1 MQRRKRE
8 WFQALFCVYFILY
21 GVLSLANMGRYGGTV
36 INSFPV
42 VFRYLYAMWLT
53 VSAAGVLVQ
62 MFRTRSATA
71 VLRERAGLLMLSGL
85 GAIYG
90 CWSLITLPPRGAG
103 FTLFWLTVAVAC
115 FLNAWEISLI
125 RGASGSN
132 RLGRAYLGWL
142 ARAHHRNRPLDQGEA
157 GSQEDER

>member
-8 WFQALFCVYFILY
+8 WFQALFCIYFILY
-21 GVLSLANMGRYGGTV
+21 GVLSLVNMGRYGGTV

-42 VFRYLYAMWLT
+42 VFRYVYATWLT
-53 VSAAGVLVQ
+53 VGAVSVLVE
-62 MFRTRSATA
+62 MFRTRSAVA

-90 CWSLITLPPRGAG
+90 AWSLITLPPRGTG

-115 FLNAWEISLI
+115 LLNAWEISLI
-125 RGASGSN
+125 RGASGN
-132 RLGRAYLGWL
+132 NGLGRAYHRWL
-142 ARAHHRNRPLDQGEA
+142 ARTHHRNSPLDQGEA